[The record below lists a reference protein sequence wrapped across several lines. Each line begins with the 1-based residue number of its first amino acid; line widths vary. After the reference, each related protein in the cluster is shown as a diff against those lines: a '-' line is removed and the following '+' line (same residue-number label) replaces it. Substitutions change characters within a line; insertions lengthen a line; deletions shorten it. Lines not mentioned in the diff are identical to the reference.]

1 MQVIQQVT
9 GRMWPCVPG
18 NEDTLGSV
26 DVVFL
31 GVTYT
36 LISISYILFIVY
48 NQRYWAVSNAEYST
62 FDVGFRNAYFCD
74 ISEIGSRV
82 NNMLLLEPSFW
93 FTVFCCCVCVCTCT
107 CVWAR
112 VLVCVCVCSL
122 WSRIRYCGWPPR
134 MYVAE
139 LLWVRACVRTITRNK
154 LIVSTSDVTFIKYAP
169 WCNYNAKRTHLT

>member
-9 GRMWPCVPG
+9 GRMWPCVPA

-26 DVVFL
+26 DMVFL

-48 NQRYWAVSNAEYST
+48 KQRYWAVSNAEYST
-62 FDVGFRNAYFCD
+62 FDVGFPNAYFCD

-93 FTVFCCCVCVCTCT
+93 FTCVLLLRVRVHVHVCMSAR
-107 CVWAR
+107 AR
-112 VLVCVCVCSL
+112 VRVC
-122 WSRIRYCGWPPR
+122 
-134 MYVAE
+134 M
-139 LLWVRACVRTITRNK
+139 
-154 LIVSTSDVTFIKYAP
+154 
-169 WCNYNAKRTHLT
+169 